1 MGAVQ
6 PGAEREC
13 EQEINAG
20 VDGVDL
26 VNELRRYQQYGAREQ
41 CRFGVGGAAAPT
53 VEQGDRREGER
64 QGEDLGRDQAAWP
77 IGAERDEEQGAEIR
91 YAQGDDGIDDFV
103 GDRPDE
109 QESARRAFVQA
120 IRSSTEM
127 VQRQHGAA
135 PRELDYLAL
144 VSFHY
149 LTVGLSCGAGGHAAK
164 RTSLLRLRL
173 TCFFETELCPFL
185 ASMNIGSLKSR

>member
-1 MGAVQ
+1 MGAVH
-6 PGAEREC
+6 PGAEREG
-13 EQEINAG
+13 EQEIIAG

-26 VNELRRYQQYGAREQ
+26 VNELRRYLQLGARDQ

-91 YAQGDDGIDDFV
+91 YAQGDDGNDDFV

-109 QESARRAFVQA
+109 QESARRAFVHA
-120 IRSSTEM
+120 IRSSTEK
-127 VQRQHGAA
+127 VQRQQGAA
-135 PRELDYLAL
+135 PREQNKKTPETNQKKTERKR
-144 VSFHY
+144 SN
-149 LTVGLSCGAGGHAAK
+149 AGGH
-164 RTSLLRLRL
+164 
-173 TCFFETELCPFL
+173 
-185 ASMNIGSLKSR
+185 

>member
-26 VNELRRYQQYGAREQ
+26 VFVLWCFLFFGARVL
-41 CRFGVGGAAAPT
+41 CCFGVGGAAAPT
-53 VEQGDRREGER
+53 EEQGDRREGER

-120 IRSSTEM
+120 IRSSTEK
-127 VQRQHGAA
+127 VQQQQGAA
-135 PRELDYLAL
+135 PREQDYKAP
-144 VSFHY
+144 VTFQY
-149 LTVGLSCGAGGHAAK
+149 LTEGLSCGAGGHAAK

-173 TCFFETELCPFL
+173 TCFFGTELCPFL
-185 ASMNIGSLKSR
+185 ASMFFGSLMSR